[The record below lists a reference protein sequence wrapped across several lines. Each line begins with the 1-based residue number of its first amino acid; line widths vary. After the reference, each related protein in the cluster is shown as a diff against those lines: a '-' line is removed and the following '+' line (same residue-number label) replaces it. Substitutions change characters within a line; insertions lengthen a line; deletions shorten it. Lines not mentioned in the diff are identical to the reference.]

1 MSTDLQPD
9 HAVRTMAASE
19 LEVMIGE
26 SVQRIFTDQVT
37 PELLRNA
44 EAGVWSANL
53 WQIVEDNGL
62 SLALCRGDTGGSDAS
77 WPEASP
83 ILSGMGRWAVPL
95 PLAETM
101 IATSLLDSAGVDLPA
116 GPVTIAVGTGLAR
129 ATNGTLSGVLPG
141 VPWASRC
148 GQLLLSLT
156 GAGGATSL
164 ALVDL
169 AQHGVAIRCGVNMAA
184 EARDEVSL
192 SAVQPSVVF
201 DNPLPTLSDPLYVL
215 GALARCAMLTGA
227 LERVLEL
234 AVQYTNERVQFGKP
248 LSKNQV
254 IQHGLAVVASE
265 TVASQV
271 ATRVAL
277 FSMQAGC
284 DGKTTAFDVAVA
296 KVRAGQASA
305 RMAAVAHQFHGAI
318 GYSWEHVLH
327 YSTRRLWSWRTEFG
341 SDASWAADLGRAA
354 IAQGA
359 AGFWPAMT
367 QRGLALNLTMPR

>member
-37 PELLRNA
+37 PELLKNA
-44 EAGVWSANL
+44 EAGVWSADL

-62 SLALCRGDTGGSDAS
+62 SLALCRGETGGSDAS
-77 WPEASP
+77 WLEASP
-83 ILSGMGRWAVPL
+83 VLTGIGRWTVPL

-101 IATSLLDSAGVDLPA
+101 IATSLLDRAGVAFPA
-116 GPVTIAVGTGLAR
+116 GPITIAVGTGLAR
-129 ATNGTLSGVLPG
+129 AANGALSGVLPG

-156 GAGGATSL
+156 GADGAASL

-169 AQHGVAIRCGVNMAA
+169 TQPGVSIRCGVNMAA
-184 EARDEVSL
+184 EARDEVCL
-192 SAVQPSVVF
+192 KAVQPRVVF
-201 DNPLPTLSDPLYVL
+201 DNPLPNMSDPLYLL

-234 AVQYTNERVQFGKP
+234 AVQYTNDRVQFGKP

-271 ATRVAL
+271 ATRVAF

-341 SDASWAADLGRAA
+341 SDATWAAALGRAA

-367 QRGLALNLTMPR
+367 QRSLALNLATPR

>member
-1 MSTDLQPD
+1 MSTDLKPGD
-9 HAVRTMAASE
+9 AGSTMERSE

-37 PELLRNA
+37 PELLKGA
-44 EAGVWSANL
+44 DAGVWSADL

-62 SLALCRGDTGGSDAS
+62 SLALCRGDDGGSDAS
-77 WPEASP
+77 WAEASP
-83 ILSGMGRWAVPL
+83 ILSGIGRWAVPL

-101 IATSLLDSAGVDLPA
+101 IATSLLNQAGVALPS
-116 GPVTIAVGTGLAR
+116 GPVTIAVGAGVTHAADGS
-129 ATNGTLSGVLPG
+129 LSGVLPS
-141 VPWASRC
+141 VPWARHCSK
-148 GQLLLSLT
+148 LLLSLP
-156 GAGGATSL
+156 AAAGATRL
-164 ALVDL
+164 ALIDL
-169 AQHGVAIRCGVNMAA
+169 AQAAVSLGPGVNMAA
-184 EARDEVSL
+184 EPRDEVQL
-192 SAVQPSVVF
+192 NAVQPIVVF
-201 DNPLPTLSDPLYVL
+201 DNPLPKLSDPIYLL

-227 LERVLEL
+227 LERALDMS
-234 AVQYTNERVQFGKP
+234 VQYTNERVQFGKP

-265 TVASQV
+265 TVAAQV

-277 FSMQAGC
+277 FSLQAGQ
-284 DGKTTAFDVAVA
+284 DGLTTAFDVAVV

-305 RMAAVAHQFHGAI
+305 RVAQVAHQFHGAI
-318 GYSWEHVLH
+318 GYTQEYALH

-341 SDASWAADLGRAA
+341 SDATWAAALGRAA

-367 QRGLALNLTMPR
+367 ERSLALTVPAPR